1 MENNKGYVYVMI
13 NPSYEGLVKIGK
25 TTKDPEERAKELS
38 SATGIAT
45 PFIVAYKRMFNDCS
59 RAESLIHSILEERG
73 HRINKSR
80 EFFSISIS
88 DAINVLLEIKE
99 PEIDS
104 AISISQQENVHEK
117 TDSLA
122 EYYCRQALKYHY
134 GYENTFRD
142 TDKAVDLYNRSIELG
157 SIDACLYLGYLYKN
171 LSLRSSTK
179 NLSAKCT
186 SNAIKAFQKGAE
198 KDDWKCLAELAIV
211 SNDWHNSWL
220 AWKRFFDIVIQQ
232 YPKLDY
238 NEEALTVQICSYIFE
253 YIPHYSL
260 GNNNVDKRIEKYI
273 GNNIDVMYEQALK
286 FIEDKSKTDSI
297 YTNNFL
303 LPYLRGLREEARLR
317 SIKNGNNICQDFF
330 TAAEKFYYGNEY
342 CKNLSKALMLYKRSK
357 ELGSN
362 IADIYIGEIEYLNNN
377 QEGTKTAWNNF
388 YNFTYDTAIANNS
401 LSEVSIETLE
411 LLIGGYMEIFEFAV
425 KNECTS
431 ILNPYYA
438 YLAMRIGIVDYYTL
452 LMDDLHDRQKVLE
465 IKMKNRIEDK
475 EERIRLTKESYN
487 IQADLLRIRD
497 IHNYI
502 KTIVAQMQATGNTR
516 VEIVRLN

>member
-1 MENNKGYVYVMI
+1 MI

-25 TTKDPEERAKELS
+25 TTKEPEDRAKELS
-38 SATGIAT
+38 SATGVAT

-104 AISISQQENVHEK
+104 AISISQQENMHEN

-171 LSLRSSTK
+171 LSKRSSTK

-186 SNAIKAFQKGAE
+186 SNDIKAFQKGAE
-198 KDDWKCLAELAIV
+198 KDDWKCLADLAIV

-238 NEEALTVQICSYIFE
+238 NEEALTGQICSYIFE
-253 YIPHYSL
+253 YLPHYSL

-303 LPYLRGLREEARLR
+303 LPYLRGLREEARLS

-411 LLIGGYMEIFEFAV
+411 LLIGGYM
-425 KNECTS
+425 
-431 ILNPYYA
+431 
-438 YLAMRIGIVDYYTL
+438 
-452 LMDDLHDRQKVLE
+452 
-465 IKMKNRIEDK
+465 
-475 EERIRLTKESYN
+475 
-487 IQADLLRIRD
+487 
-497 IHNYI
+497 
-502 KTIVAQMQATGNTR
+502 
-516 VEIVRLN
+516 

>member
-104 AISISQQENVHEK
+104 AISIFQQENMHEN

-171 LSLRSSTK
+171 LSKRSSTK
-179 NLSAKCT
+179 KLSAKCT

-238 NEEALTVQICSYIFE
+238 NEEALTGQICSYIFE
-253 YIPHYSL
+253 YLPHNSL

-273 GNNIDVMYEQALK
+273 GNNI
-286 FIEDKSKTDSI
+286 
-297 YTNNFL
+297 
-303 LPYLRGLREEARLR
+303 
-317 SIKNGNNICQDFF
+317 C
-330 TAAEKFYYGNEY
+330 
-342 CKNLSKALMLYKRSK
+342 
-357 ELGSN
+357 
-362 IADIYIGEIEYLNNN
+362 
-377 QEGTKTAWNNF
+377 
-388 YNFTYDTAIANNS
+388 
-401 LSEVSIETLE
+401 
-411 LLIGGYMEIFEFAV
+411 
-425 KNECTS
+425 
-431 ILNPYYA
+431 
-438 YLAMRIGIVDYYTL
+438 
-452 LMDDLHDRQKVLE
+452 
-465 IKMKNRIEDK
+465 
-475 EERIRLTKESYN
+475 
-487 IQADLLRIRD
+487 
-497 IHNYI
+497 
-502 KTIVAQMQATGNTR
+502 
-516 VEIVRLN
+516 